1 MKRLFVIFSIGLF
14 TVSILLYFLLKNNTD
29 TELYKFGFDLAKLTA
44 QMILIA
50 FFGGIL
56 LQEYNRKRE
65 RKEARNEFRKSILKE
80 LHRAYTDTKK
90 SRRILRA
97 KCFIKDSK
105 KTLPLADYFEEMKNI
120 NDVQLRLE
128 VLLIEIDIYR
138 EAFSETETVTDKNG
152 NTIEK
157 LKLWVRLKEMEEY
170 LDSLIKEYESVL
182 SKHSNDNLVT
192 IEKAT
197 ALDGFMIKREE
208 TAPNKTPFQEGYSS
222 KFKQFLETIKSE
234 NLKI

>member
-14 TVSILLYFLLKNNTD
+14 TVSLILYFLLKNNTD

-97 KCFIKDSK
+97 KCFIKNSK

-138 EAFSETETVTDKNG
+138 EAFSETEIYADKNG
-152 NTIEK
+152 KIEK

-170 LDSLIKEYESVL
+170 LDSLIKEYEDVL
-182 SKHSNDNLVT
+182 SKHSNDNFVV

-197 ALDGFMIKREE
+197 ALDGFMVKKEE
-208 TAPNKTPFQEGYSS
+208 TAPNKTPFQIGYSS

>member
-1 MKRLFVIFSIGLF
+1 MKRLFLIFGIGLF
-14 TVSILLYFLLKNNTD
+14 TVFVILFFLLNSDNPNIKQ
-29 TELYKFGFDLAKLTA
+29 FGFDLAKLTA
-44 QMILIA
+44 QLILIA

-80 LHRAYTDTKK
+80 LHRAYADTKK

-105 KTLPLADYFEEMKNI
+105 KTLPLTDYFEEMKNI

-128 VLLIEIDIYR
+128 VLLIEIEIYR
-138 EAFSETETVTDKNG
+138 EAFSETETITDKNG
-152 NTIEK
+152 NTLEK

-182 SKHSNDNLVT
+182 SKHSSDNIVI

-197 ALDGFMIKREE
+197 ALDGFMIKKEE
-208 TAPNKTPFQEGYSS
+208 TAPNKTPFQIGYSS

>member
-14 TVSILLYFLLKNNTD
+14 TVFVILYFLLLNDED
-29 TELYKFGFDLAKLTA
+29 TKLYKFGFELAKLTA

-65 RKEARNEFRKSILKE
+65 RKEARNEFRKSILKD

-90 SRRILRA
+90 SRRVLRA
-97 KCFIKDSK
+97 KCTLKDSK
-105 KTLPLADYFEEMKNI
+105 KTLPLTDYFEEMKNI

-128 VLLIEIDIYR
+128 VLLIEIEIYR
-138 EAFSETETVTDKNG
+138 EAFSETETITDKNG
-152 NTIEK
+152 NPLEK
-157 LKLWVRLKEMEEY
+157 LTLWVRIKEMEEY
-170 LDSLIKEYESVL
+170 LDSLIKEYESIL
-182 SKHSNDNLVT
+182 SEHSNENFVI

-197 ALDGFMIKREE
+197 ALEGFMIKKEE
-208 TAPNKTPFQEGYSS
+208 TAPNKTPFQIGYSS